1 METRPLEVQIGWTV
15 IGRTTIE
22 VPAHLSLQEAI
33 QYAEDH
39 IQEIRNPH
47 ETAVYIPD
55 SDFIEENG
63 CRWKDKMPEETE
75 KKLSSDDSKI
85 SVWLIPTNE
94 ELMIARDAYQFVK

>member
-33 QYAEDH
+33 RYAEDH

-75 KKLSSDDSKI
+75 KKLSSASYKAKSLLLNDRRLK
-85 SVWLIPTNE
+85 NE
-94 ELMIARDAYQFVK
+94 F